1 MAGQKLSPNQQRRV
15 DQLLDFQKT
24 VDHVRKLVLELDGN
38 RAARAQIVDNICG
51 AIARELSHMRQ
62 RALAGNVGT
71 LGDTAGA
78 LSVLAARGGSG
89 IAFKIRGLMDGV
101 NSMSM
106 QLDQSMKQALQPEKS
121 DKEK

>member
-24 VDHVRKLVLELDGN
+24 VDHVRRLIAELDGN
-38 RAARAQIVDNICG
+38 RAARAQIIDNICG
-51 AIARELSHMRQ
+51 AIARELSQMRQ
-62 RALAGNVGT
+62 RAMAGNVGT

-78 LSVLAARGGSG
+78 LAVLAARGGTG
-89 IAFKIRGLMDGV
+89 IAFKIRALMDGV

-106 QLDQSMKQALQPEKS
+106 QLDQSLKQAMQPDKT